1 MEGVAAA
8 AVNGRA
14 IAMHLPIAWYCK
26 CRPSAVIEIGAPEPF
41 GLFVWGGCPVEAPF
55 PVEFHLAVA
64 RVCREAEEIGTWG
77 FTVLLQYALVF
88 PIVVDRHSR
97 L

>member
-8 AVNGRA
+8 TVNGCA
-14 IAMHLPIAWYCK
+14 EAMHLPIAWYRK
-26 CRPSAVIEIGAPEPF
+26 CRPSAVVEIETPEPF

-55 PVEFHLAVA
+55 SVEFHLAVA
-64 RVCREAEEIGTWG
+64 WVCCETEEISPWR
-77 FTVLLQYALVF
+77 FTVLLQYALVV